1 MQLEA
6 RPDVSELDPEVLDG
20 VLALL
25 GELKEDWDYDETIDS
40 QTRFIADLGLE
51 SLEIVVLST
60 MIQQQYGKLPFPA
73 FFDAIGQRPIDER
86 DVTVYELV
94 AFVSEHRPAISQ
106 EA

>member
-1 MQLEA
+1 MT
-6 RPDVSELDPEVLDG
+6 DLDPEVLDG

-25 GELKEDWDYDETIDS
+25 AELKEDWEYEDAIEP

-73 FFDAIGQRPIDER
+73 FFDDIGQRPIDDR
-86 DVTVYELV
+86 DVTVGELI
-94 AFVSEHRPAISQ
+94 AFVSGHRQPLSQ
-106 EA
+106 EASR

>member
-1 MQLEA
+1 MT
-6 RPDVSELDPEVLDG
+6 ELDPEVLEG

-25 GELKEDWDYDETIDS
+25 GELKEDWEYEEAIDP

-60 MIQQQYGKLPFPA
+60 MIQQQYGKMPFPA
-73 FFDAIGQRPIDER
+73 FFDEIGQRPVDER
-86 DVTVYELV
+86 DVTVAELV
-94 AFVSEHRPAISQ
+94 AFVSQNRHPISQ

>member
-1 MQLEA
+1 MH
-6 RPDVSELDPEVLDG
+6 ELDPEVLDG

-25 GELKEDWDYDETIDS
+25 GELKEDWEYEDTIDP

-73 FFDAIGQRPIDER
+73 FFDEIGQRPVDDR
-86 DVTVYELV
+86 DVTVEEV
-94 AFVSEHRPAISQ
+94 VTFVCEHRNAISQ
-106 EA
+106 EASR

>member
-1 MQLEA
+1 MT
-6 RPDVSELDPEVLDG
+6 ELDPEVLDG

-25 GELKEDWDYDETIDS
+25 GELKEDWDYDEAIDP

-60 MIQQQYGKLPFPA
+60 MIQQQYGKLPFPV
-73 FFDAIGQRPIDER
+73 FFDEIGQRPVDER
-86 DVTVYELV
+86 DVTVGELV
-94 AFVSEHRPAISQ
+94 AFVSQHRPAISQ